1 MISEKI
7 IYSENKKILSNEINL
22 FINFLNI
29 EKGLSTNTIEAYKN
43 DLYDLINQTFMKTVT
58 NWNKFDR
65 SHFQQFVEVMNSRE
79 YKQSTK
85 SRKIACFKSFIK
97 FLLLEEF
104 IKINPLKEVRQPR
117 NNQKIP
123 KTLSSNQVEKILE
136 YSSKGTANKDIRD
149 NAMIEL
155 MYATGIRVTEIV
167 NLNLN
172 DIDLYSATIKVNGK
186 GGKQRIIPLHEWSVK
201 ILDNYITNIRP
212 RFLKNIS
219 NQTSVFVSN
228 RGKRMSRQ
236 NFWLQ
241 IKNIASNS
249 GITTNLSPH
258 IFRHSFATHLLYGG
272 ASIRHV
278 QELLGHSNLETTQ
291 IYTHVGNIK
300 LRNVYNSSHPRA

>member
-1 MISEKI
+1 MLSEKI
-7 IYSENKKILSNEINL
+7 SYTKNKNILSNEINL

-29 EKGLSTNTIEAYKN
+29 EKGLSINTIQAYKN
-43 DLYDLINQTFMKTVT
+43 DLYDLINQSFMRSIN
-58 NWNKFDR
+58 NWNDFDR
-65 SHFQQFVEVMNSRE
+65 SHFQQFVEVMNYRE

-85 SRKIACFKSFIK
+85 SRKIACIKSYIK
-97 FLLLEEF
+97 FLLLEGF
-104 IKINPLKEVRQPR
+104 IKLNPLKEVRQPR

-123 KTLSSNQVEKILE
+123 KTLSSTQIEKILE
-136 YSSKGTANKDIRD
+136 YSSNGTSNKDIRD

-155 MYATGIRVTEIV
+155 MYATGIRVSEIV
-167 NLNLN
+167 NLNIN

-201 ILDNYITNIRP
+201 ILENYITNIRP
-212 RFLKNIS
+212 ILLKNIT
-219 NQTSVFVSN
+219 NQTSVFISN

-241 IKNIASNS
+241 IKKIASNS

-258 IFRHSFATHLLYGG
+258 TFRHSFATHLLSGG